1 MKSITV
7 RELQS
12 PSADVWGMLAKEK
25 DLVVR
30 SNGEPVAVLSAVT
43 ASTLDAARAALRQ
56 ARAQAAVAGM
66 QRRAAEVGLDEW
78 SPEDINAEIND
89 SRREK

>member
-78 SPEDINAEIND
+78 SPEDINAEINA